1 MPDKDLQHL
10 VRRRLFE
17 LGISPEEASRRSG
30 GDVPAATLRGLLRGQ
45 GFLRP
50 GDRFARA
57 LARALDVT
65 EHRVRRAAGLPLA
78 KLVGVRTRP
87 HLKVVRDPDGR

>member
-30 GDVPAATLRGLLRGQ
+30 GDVPAAMLRGLLRGQ
-45 GFLRP
+45 GSLRP
-50 GDRFARA
+50 GERLARA

-65 EHRVRRAAGLPLA
+65 EHRVRRVAGLPLVKA
-78 KLVGVRTRP
+78 VGVRTRP
-87 HLKVVRDPDGR
+87 HLKVIRNPDGR